1 MMTPSSSSSAS
12 HSQFSYSNPSS
23 SSYFPVP
30 FHLQLSAT
38 THYAALYVVAP
49 SVQIPAPPI
58 VGPIAPVPIITPEA
72 LENVKAAVVSSDVEH
87 KIKNLK
93 FYSFN

>member
-30 FHLQLSAT
+30 FHLQLPAT

-49 SVQIPAPPI
+49 SVQIPAPPV
-58 VGPIAPVPIITPEA
+58 VGPIAPVP
-72 LENVKAAVVSSDVEH
+72 VSGV
-87 KIKNLK
+87 
-93 FYSFN
+93 YSIVPQ